1 MESKVNYALVG
12 TFVVTLLLALVIGIL
27 WLSGGAQYRKHYTP
41 YIAYMNES
49 VSGLNLNAP
58 VKYRGVEVGRVKR
71 ISLEHGERVRL
82 DLDIEEGTPIK
93 ENTVAFLTVQ
103 GLTGIAQIELSGGT
117 KDARPLISRV
127 GEEPAIIKTRP
138 SLLVR
143 LDNAA
148 TDLLT
153 SFNRTSDNINSVLD
167 QDNRD
172 STKKILANIAQL
184 TGALVANQ
192 NNIDAILR
200 NSETTTGNA
209 AKLTAEL
216 PALAERIARSA
227 DTLREMSAKVSKASD
242 ATSKTMDRARGWVDQ
257 VSDETLPELQG
268 TLSEL
273 QELTASLKRIG
284 GELERNPNMLVVG
297 REPLPPGPG
306 E

>member
-1 MESKVNYALVG
+1 MENKVNYALVG
-12 TFVVTLLLALVIGIL
+12 TFVVTLLLALVVGIL

-117 KDARPLISRV
+117 KDARPLISRT

-200 NSETTTGNA
+200 NSETTTDNA

-227 DTLREMSAKVSKASD
+227 DTLKKMSDEVSKAS
-242 ATSKTMDRARGWVDQ
+242 ASTRKTMDRAHEWVNQ

-284 GELERNPNMLVVG
+284 GELERNPGMLVVG

>member
-1 MESKVNYALVG
+1 MESKVNYTLVG
-12 TFVVTLLLALVIGIL
+12 TFVVVLLLALILGIL
-27 WLSGGAQYRKHYTP
+27 WLSGGAQYRKHYMP
-41 YIAYMNES
+41 YIVYMNES

-103 GLTGIAQIELSGGT
+103 GLTGIAQIELSGGS
-117 KDARPLISRV
+117 KDARPLISQA
-127 GEEPAIIKTRP
+127 GEEPAIIKSRP

-227 DTLREMSAKVSKASD
+227 DTLKKMSEEVSKASSS
-242 ATSKTMDRARGWVDQ
+242 TRKTMDRAYNGIDRIT
-257 VSDETLPELQG
+257 DEALPELQG

-284 GELERNPNMLVVG
+284 GELERNPGMLVVG
-297 REPLPPGPG
+297 REPLPAGPG